1 MEIISKSKE
10 ESSDDFLANFSYLDF
25 KDRQCIDLNS
35 VPTSRQLETVLW

>member
-10 ESSDDFLANFSYLDF
+10 ESSDNFVTNFSYLGF
-25 KDRQCIDLNS
+25 KDWQCINLNS